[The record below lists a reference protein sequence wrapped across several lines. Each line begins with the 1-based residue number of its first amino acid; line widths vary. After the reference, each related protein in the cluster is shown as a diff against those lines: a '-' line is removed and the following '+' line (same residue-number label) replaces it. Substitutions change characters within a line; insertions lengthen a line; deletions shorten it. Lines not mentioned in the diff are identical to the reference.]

1 MAKIGQWGQ
10 YLTFRVSSSKTLTFQ
25 DMQRSADVEIQEHGV
40 AVGKPRM
47 QFVAPN
53 LEEVSFTMEIN
64 ALQYRKPAGIIST
77 LINAMNSGIYAP
89 LVIGGRVILQ
99 KAILTK
105 VDTDYETVIAKGKIL
120 AVKVSVTMKEY
131 N

>member
-10 YLTFRVSSSKTLTFQ
+10 FLTFRVSSHKVLTFQ
-25 DMQRSADVEIQEHGV
+25 DMQRRADVQIQEHEV
-40 AVGKPRM
+40 IVGKPKV

-64 ALQYRKPAGIIST
+64 AMQYKKPARIVST
-77 LINAMNSGIYAP
+77 LINAMQSGVYAP
-89 LVIGGRVILQ
+89 LVIGGRVVLQ
-99 KAILTK
+99 KGILTS
-105 VDTDYETVIAKGKIL
+105 VSTDYETVISKGKIL
-120 AVKVSVTMKEY
+120 AIKVDVSMKEY

>member
-10 YLTFRVSSSKTLTFQ
+10 FLTFRVSSRKTLTFQ
-25 DMQRSADVEIQEHGV
+25 DMQRSADVEIQEHSV
-40 AVGKPRM
+40 IVGKPKV

-64 ALQYRKPAGIIST
+64 ALQYRKPARVIST
-77 LINAMNSGIYAP
+77 LISAMHSGVYAP

-99 KAILTK
+99 KAILKK
-105 VDTDYETVIAKGKIL
+105 VDTDYETVISKGKIL
-120 AVKVSVTMKEY
+120 AVKVNVTMKEY